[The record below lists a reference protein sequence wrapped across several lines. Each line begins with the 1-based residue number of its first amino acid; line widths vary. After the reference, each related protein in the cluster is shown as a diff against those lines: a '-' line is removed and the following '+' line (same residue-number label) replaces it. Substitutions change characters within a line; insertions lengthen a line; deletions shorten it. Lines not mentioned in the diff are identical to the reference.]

1 MHFKMLMGKTNP
13 VDLERRKEKQMGR
26 PIKSAE
32 TVGGTTKIRST
43 GTTLP
48 IGTSGLAGNQMVMK
62 SFVTGGSVRD
72 TTVIVQKGTK
82 RFRCTTADG
91 TETQQLTSIVHTSL
105 AAGQCQITG
114 TDSAGGTYFA
124 SKITG
129 RHFVVGALGTGSQ
142 FAVGDKALL
151 VASGPVENVSVS
163 VPNG

>member
-1 MHFKMLMGKTNP
+1 
-13 VDLERRKEKQMGR
+13 MGR

-32 TVGGTTKIRST
+32 TVGGTSKVAAS

-48 IGTSGLAGNQMVMK
+48 IGASGLGGNQIIMK
-62 SFVTGGSVRD
+62 GFVDSASAQD
-72 TTVIVQKGTK
+72 TTVVIQKGPK
-82 RFRCTTADG
+82 RFRCTTAGG
-91 TETQQLTSIVHTSL
+91 TQTLTLTAVVHGSL
-105 AAGQCQITG
+105 SAGQCQITG

-129 RHFVVGALGTGSQ
+129 RHFHVGALGTGSQ

-151 VASGPVENVSVS
+151 VASGPTLNVSLS

>member
-1 MHFKMLMGKTNP
+1 
-13 VDLERRKEKQMGR
+13 MGR

-32 TVGGTTKIRST
+32 TVGGTSKVASS

-48 IGTSGLAGNQMVMK
+48 IGSSGLGGNQIIMK
-62 SFVTGGSVRD
+62 AFVTGGSAQD
-72 TTVIVQKGTK
+72 TTNVIQKGNK
-82 RFRCTTADG
+82 KFRVTTATG
-91 TETQQLTSIVHTSL
+91 TETCVLTSVVHGSL

-129 RHFVVGALGTGSQ
+129 RHFHVGALGTGSQ
-142 FAVGDKALL
+142 FAVGDRALL
-151 VASGPVENVSVS
+151 VASGPAENVSLS

>member
-1 MHFKMLMGKTNP
+1 
-13 VDLERRKEKQMGR
+13 MGR

-32 TVGGTTKIRST
+32 TVGGTSKVAAS

-48 IGTSGLAGNQMVMK
+48 IGSSALGGNQIIMK
-62 SFVTGGSVRD
+62 AFVTGGSAQD
-72 TTVIVQKGTK
+72 TTNVIQKGNK
-82 RFRCTTADG
+82 KFRVTTATG
-91 TETQQLTSIVHTSL
+91 TETCVLTSVVHGSL

-129 RHFVVGALGTGSQ
+129 RHFHVGALGTGSQ

-151 VASGPVENVSVS
+151 VASGPVENVSLS

>member
-1 MHFKMLMGKTNP
+1 
-13 VDLERRKEKQMGR
+13 MGR

-32 TVGGTTKIRST
+32 TVGGTSKVASS

-48 IGTSGLAGNQMVMK
+48 IGSSALGGNQIIMK
-62 SFVTGGSVRD
+62 AFVTGGSAQD
-72 TTVIVQKGTK
+72 TTNVIQKGNK
-82 RFRCTTADG
+82 KFRVTTATG
-91 TETQQLTSIVHTSL
+91 TETCVLTSVVHGSL

-129 RHFVVGALGTGSQ
+129 RHFHVGALGTGSQ

-151 VASGPVENVSVS
+151 VASAPVENVSLS

>member
-1 MHFKMLMGKTNP
+1 
-13 VDLERRKEKQMGR
+13 MGR

-32 TVGGTTKIRST
+32 TVGGTSKVASS

-48 IGTSGLAGNQMVMK
+48 IGSSALGGNQIIMK
-62 SFVTGGSVRD
+62 AFVTGGSAQD
-72 TTVIVQKGTK
+72 TTNVIQKGNK
-82 RFRCTTADG
+82 KFRVTTATG
-91 TETQQLTSIVHTSL
+91 TETCVLTSVVHGSL

-129 RHFVVGALGTGSQ
+129 RHFHVGALGTGSQ

-151 VASGPVENVSVS
+151 VASGPVENVSLS

>member
-1 MHFKMLMGKTNP
+1 
-13 VDLERRKEKQMGR
+13 MGR

-32 TVGGTTKIRST
+32 TVGGTSKLASVNTA
-43 GTTLP
+43 LP
-48 IGTSGLAGNQMVMK
+48 IGSSGLSGNQMIMK
-62 SFVTGGSVRD
+62 AFVTSGSAND
-72 TTVIVQKGTK
+72 TTNIIQKGNK
-82 RFRCTTADG
+82 KFRCTTSDG
-91 TETQQLTSIVHTSL
+91 TETCVLTSVVHGSL

-124 SKITG
+124 SQITG

-142 FAVGDKALL
+142 FVVGDKALL

>member
-1 MHFKMLMGKTNP
+1 
-13 VDLERRKEKQMGR
+13 MGR

-32 TVGGTTKIRST
+32 TVGGTSKLASVNTV
-43 GTTLP
+43 LP
-48 IGTSGLAGNQMVMK
+48 IGSSALGGNQMIMK
-62 SFVTGGSVRD
+62 AFVTGGSAQD
-72 TTVIVQKGTK
+72 TTNIIQKGNK
-82 RFRCTTADG
+82 KFRVTTATG
-91 TETQQLTSIVHTSL
+91 TETCVLTSVVHGSL

-124 SKITG
+124 SQITG

-151 VASGPVENVSVS
+151 VASSPQANVSLS

>member
-1 MHFKMLMGKTNP
+1 
-13 VDLERRKEKQMGR
+13 MGR

-32 TVGGTTKIRST
+32 SVGGTSKVASS

-48 IGTSGLAGNQMVMK
+48 IGSSGLGGNQIIMK
-62 SFVTGGSVRD
+62 AFVTGGSAQD
-72 TTVIVQKGTK
+72 TTNVIQKGNK
-82 RFRCTTADG
+82 KFRVTTATG
-91 TETQQLTSIVHTSL
+91 TETCVLTSVVHGSL

-129 RHFVVGALGTGSQ
+129 RHFHVGALGTGSQ

-151 VASGPVENVSVS
+151 VASGPAENVSLS

>member
-1 MHFKMLMGKTNP
+1 
-13 VDLERRKEKQMGR
+13 MGR

-32 TVGGTTKIRST
+32 TVGGTSKVAAANTV
-43 GTTLP
+43 LP
-48 IGTSGLAGNQMVMK
+48 IGSSGLSGNQMIMQA
-62 SFVTGGSVRD
+62 FVTSGSANA
-72 TTVIVQKGTK
+72 TTNIIQKGNK
-82 RFRCTTADG
+82 KFRVTTSDG
-91 TETQQLTSIVHTSL
+91 TETCVLTSVTSGSL

-124 SKITG
+124 SQITG

>member
-1 MHFKMLMGKTNP
+1 
-13 VDLERRKEKQMGR
+13 MGR

-32 TVGGTTKIRST
+32 SVGGTSKVASS

-48 IGTSGLAGNQMVMK
+48 IGSSALGGNQIIMK
-62 SFVTGGSVRD
+62 AFVTGGSAQD
-72 TTVIVQKGTK
+72 TTNVIQKGNK
-82 RFRCTTADG
+82 KFRVTTATG
-91 TETQQLTSIVHTSL
+91 TETCVLTSVVHGSL

-129 RHFVVGALGTGSQ
+129 RHFHVGALGTGSQ

-151 VASGPVENVSVS
+151 VASGPVENVSLS

>member
-1 MHFKMLMGKTNP
+1 
-13 VDLERRKEKQMGR
+13 MGR

-32 TVGGTTKIRST
+32 TVDGTSKVASS

-48 IGTSGLAGNQMVMK
+48 IGSSALGGNQIIMK
-62 SFVTGGSVRD
+62 AFVTGGSALD
-72 TTVIVQKGTK
+72 TTNVIQKGNK
-82 RFRCTTADG
+82 KFRVTTATG
-91 TETQQLTSIVHTSL
+91 TETCVLTSVVHGSL

-129 RHFVVGALGTGSQ
+129 RHFHVGALGTGSQ

-151 VASGPVENVSVS
+151 VASGPVENVSLS

>member
-1 MHFKMLMGKTNP
+1 
-13 VDLERRKEKQMGR
+13 MGR

-32 TVGGTTKIRST
+32 TVGGTSKVASS

-48 IGTSGLAGNQMVMK
+48 IGSSALGGNQIIMK
-62 SFVTGGSVRD
+62 AFVTGGSAQD
-72 TTVIVQKGTK
+72 TTNVIQKGNK
-82 RFRCTTADG
+82 KFRVTTATG
-91 TETQQLTSIVHTSL
+91 TETCVLTSVVHGSL

-129 RHFVVGALGTGSQ
+129 RHFHVGALGSGSQ

-151 VASGPVENVSVS
+151 VASGPVENVSLS

>member
-1 MHFKMLMGKTNP
+1 
-13 VDLERRKEKQMGR
+13 MGR

-32 TVGGTTKIRST
+32 TVGGTSKVASS

-48 IGTSGLAGNQMVMK
+48 IGSSALGGNQIIMK
-62 SFVTGGSVRD
+62 AFVTGGSALD
-72 TTVIVQKGTK
+72 TTNVIQKGNK
-82 RFRCTTADG
+82 KFRVTTATG
-91 TETQQLTSIVHTSL
+91 TETCVLTSVVHGSL

-129 RHFVVGALGTGSQ
+129 RHFHVGALGTGSQ

-151 VASGPVENVSVS
+151 VASGPVENVSLS
-163 VPNG
+163 

>member
-1 MHFKMLMGKTNP
+1 
-13 VDLERRKEKQMGR
+13 MGR

-32 TVGGTTKIRST
+32 TVGGTSKVASVNTV
-43 GTTLP
+43 LP
-48 IGTSGLAGNQMVMK
+48 IGSSALGGNQMIMK
-62 SFVTGGSVRD
+62 AFVTGGSAQD
-72 TTVIVQKGTK
+72 TTNIIQKGNK
-82 RFRCTTADG
+82 KFRVTTATG
-91 TETQQLTSIVHTSL
+91 TETCVLTSVVHGSL

-124 SKITG
+124 SQITG

-151 VASGPVENVSVS
+151 VASSPQANVSLS

>member
-1 MHFKMLMGKTNP
+1 
-13 VDLERRKEKQMGR
+13 MGR

-32 TVGGTTKIRST
+32 TVGGTSKVASS

-48 IGTSGLAGNQMVMK
+48 IGSSALGGNQIIMK
-62 SFVTGGSVRD
+62 AFVTGGSAQD
-72 TTVIVQKGTK
+72 TTNVIQKGNK
-82 RFRCTTADG
+82 KFRVTTATG
-91 TETQQLTSIVHTSL
+91 TETCVLTAVVHGSL
-105 AAGQCQITG
+105 TAGQCQITG

-129 RHFVVGALGTGSQ
+129 RHFHVGALGTGSQ

-151 VASGPVENVSVS
+151 VASGPTLNVSLS